1 MRNPVFKLFY
11 LLLFA
16 LVLGGCD
23 QRQAVENQGGVRRG
37 ELSYEIGDTE
47 VTITD
52 CDETAEGDLEI
63 SAEIAGLLFTSIG
76 EGAFDS
82 CSSMTSITIPE
93 GVTSILDFSFGSCS
107 NLISITIP
115 DSVSIIGRRAFHR
128 CSSLASISIPDSVTT
143 IGDFA
148 FANCFGLRFLS
159 GLINCSGVRCGW

>member
-1 MRNPVFKLFY
+1 MRNPVFKLFC

-23 QRQAVENQGGVRRG
+23 QRQGVENQGGVRRG

-47 VTITD
+47 VTVTD

-63 SAEIAGLLFTSIG
+63 SAEIAGLPFTSIG
-76 EGAFDS
+76 EGAFDC
-82 CSSMTSITIPE
+82 CSSMTSITIAE
-93 GVTSILDFSFGSCS
+93 GLTSILDFTFGSCS

-115 DSVSIIGRRAFHR
+115 DSVSIIGRWAFHR
-128 CSSLASISIPDSVTT
+128 CSSLASITIPDSVTT

-148 FANCFGLRFLS
+148 FANCFGLRSLS
-159 GLINCSGVRCGW
+159 GLINCFGGS